1 MTMFYL
7 LIALVAYTIGSSSM
21 AFYLSLL
28 TKKDVRKNGTGNLGA
43 SNTMMLLGWKAAV
56 AVGIHDIGKGIVAV
70 LLAKWIFQ
78 DLPYAGA
85 VAGAACV
92 LGHIFPFYLKFKG
105 GKGLAS
111 YIGILAALD
120 IRVGVAVS
128 ILLILVT
135 LVTDYIV
142 LGTMTTIVTGPL
154 ALLFHQDWLVA
165 LILLV
170 ASVVMV
176 YKHRDNFRRLRNGTE
191 PGLRN
196 ASKGKY
202 RMK

>member
-1 MTMFYL
+1 MFYL
-7 LIALVAYTIGSSSM
+7 LIALAAYAIGSSSM

-56 AVGIHDIGKGIVAV
+56 AVGVHDIGKGIVAV
-70 LLAKWIFQ
+70 LLAKWIFK

-85 VAGAACV
+85 VAGFACV

-135 LVTDYIV
+135 LITDYIV
-142 LGTMTTIVTGPL
+142 LGTMTTIITGPL

-165 LILLV
+165 LILVV

-176 YKHRDNFRRLRNGTE
+176 FKHLDNLRRLRSGTE

>member
-1 MTMFYL
+1 MLYL
-7 LIALVAYTIGSSSM
+7 LVALGAYLIGSSSM
-21 AFYLSLL
+21 ALYLSLIY
-28 TKKDVRKNGTGNLGA
+28 KKDIRKSGTGNLGA
-43 SNTMMLLGWKAAV
+43 SNTMMLIGWKAAV
-56 AVGIHDIGKGIVAV
+56 LVGIHDIGKGALAV
-70 LLAKWIFQ
+70 LLAKWIFPN
-78 DLPYAGA
+78 LEYAGA

-120 IRVGVAVS
+120 IRVALGLS
-128 ILLILVT
+128 LLLIVIT

-142 LGTMTTIVTGPL
+142 LGTATTVIFGPVV
-154 ALLFHQDWLVA
+154 LLFLQSWVVAVILSVATLVV
-165 LILLV
+165 L
-170 ASVVMV
+170 
-176 YKHRDNFRRLRNGTE
+176 YKHRQNFVRIVKGTE
-191 PGLRN
+191 VGFRG

>member
-1 MTMFYL
+1 MEYL
-7 LIALVAYTIGSSSM
+7 LIALGAYVLGSSSM
-21 AFYLSLL
+21 AFYLSLI

-56 AVGIHDIGKGIVAV
+56 AVGVHDIGKGIVAV
-70 LLAKWIFQ
+70 LLAKWLFP
-78 DLPYAGA
+78 LTAYAGA

-111 YIGILAALD
+111 YIGILAGLD
-120 IRVGVAVS
+120 IRVALGVSA
-128 ILLILVT
+128 LLIIVT
-135 LVTDYIV
+135 LITDYIV
-142 LGTMTTIVTGPL
+142 IGTMATIIVGPL
-154 ALLFHQDWLVA
+154 VMLFVQDWLVA
-165 LILLV
+165 LILG
-170 ASVVMV
+170 AATVVMV
-176 YKHRDNFRRLRNGTE
+176 FKHTDNFRRLRNGTE
-191 PGLRN
+191 VGLRG